1 MSFFCV
7 DFEDFLRFNQLP
19 RNPDNIHRPSSVQD
33 KETPLQE
40 GLHLHDISSLD
51 SSTSVLIFVSHVWW
65 MDQHPDNAYHDKVRL
80 IKEGVSKVMQS
91 LAKGL
96 KCYLWLDYCCL
107 NQDEIDHS
115 TLSSLEPLMRH
126 VDVLFTPILAK
137 GELIEN
143 YSDYLEGYLAE
154 GWNTGERAYLNRA
167 WCRTEMFYA
176 SSTLKQTD
184 PSRVSQFQAGLA
196 AYASIGRGSKLTS
209 HNSLNCIQ

>member
-19 RNPDNIHRPSSVQD
+19 RNPDNIHRPSFQD

-115 TLSSLEPLMRH
+115 LWP
-126 VDVLFTPILAK
+126 
-137 GELIEN
+137 
-143 YSDYLEGYLAE
+143 
-154 GWNTGERAYLNRA
+154 
-167 WCRTEMFYA
+167 
-176 SSTLKQTD
+176 
-184 PSRVSQFQAGLA
+184 
-196 AYASIGRGSKLTS
+196 
-209 HNSLNCIQ
+209 